1 MKNCFFGVDGT
12 EASADG
18 APAPAKALEGD
29 SIETELGEA
38 ACITERWKR
47 AGIEV
52 ESWVV
57 GGRIRRAGIKSQT
70 KSTITSV
77 QTNQL
82 EPRSPPRTAS
92 SRGPWLLF
100 SSFGVLNFIQI
111 INFGVC
117 RIS

>member
-1 MKNCFFGVDGT
+1 MKNCFFGVDDT

-29 SIETELGEA
+29 SIETELEEA

-57 GGRIRRAGIKSQT
+57 GGRIRRAEIRKVKKNQRLVVF
-70 KSTITSV
+70 KP
-77 QTNQL
+77 TNL
-82 EPRSPPRTAS
+82 N
-92 SRGPWLLF
+92 RG
-100 SSFGVLNFIQI
+100 
-111 INFGVC
+111 
-117 RIS
+117 RR

>member
-1 MKNCFFGVDGT
+1 MKYCFFGVAGT
-12 EASADG
+12 EANADG

-57 GGRIRRAGIKSQT
+57 GGRMRRAGIRK
-70 KSTITSV
+70 
-77 QTNQL
+77 L
-82 EPRSPPRTAS
+82 EE
-92 SRGPWLLF
+92 
-100 SSFGVLNFIQI
+100 
-111 INFGVC
+111 INDY
-117 RIS
+117 